1 MKLKCGSCTESPTH
15 KSKPDR
21 PKKTS
26 TCTLNVI
33 HREVETIPH
42 TTAWEIK
49 ENNQLLLANVS
60 ERAVHQCLHQTI
72 GYKQCWARS
81 KPSITP
87 KKKKEKLGANG
98 EESYGLIR
106 WHLVWQAAVEATS
119 IVYLGVT
126 CLIHAT
132 QRLNSLT
139 PWWCGV
145 ASATMVLRSW
155 LSYQNTLV
163 WIKIITWSS
172 SVIIYPTQLNNAGLN
187 SLWRME
193 LLAILFLT

>member
-1 MKLKCGSCTESPTH
+1 MYLKGQYTSAFI
-15 KSKPDR
+15 KPLD
-21 PKKTS
+21 
-26 TCTLNVI
+26 I
-33 HREVETIPH
+33 
-42 TTAWEIK
+42 
-49 ENNQLLLANVS
+49 NNAELAQS
-60 ERAVHQCLHQTI
+60 HLSHQ
-72 GYKQCWARS
+72 RR
-81 KPSITP
+81 
-87 KKKKEKLGANG
+87 KKEKLGANG